1 MNFDFN
7 FEYKILDI
15 YPIGFIAEMYNAKE
29 KGVPKKCHLG
39 VNASKSKIKIIRNMI
54 SATKNFTRKRKLI
67 IFNHISDSEKIS
79 RKAKTKPTA

>member
-1 MNFDFN
+1 MNIKF
-7 FEYKILDI
+7 LDI
-15 YPIGFIAEMYNAKE
+15 YPIGFIAEMYNAEE
-29 KGVPKKCHLG
+29 KGVPKKCHLD

-67 IFNHISDSEKIS
+67 IVFNHISDSEKIS